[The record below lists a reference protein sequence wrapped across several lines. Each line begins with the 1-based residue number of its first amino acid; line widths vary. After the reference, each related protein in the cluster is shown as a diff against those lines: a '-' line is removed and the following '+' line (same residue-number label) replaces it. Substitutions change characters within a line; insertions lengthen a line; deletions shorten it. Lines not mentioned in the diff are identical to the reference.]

1 MAVTHLPTST
11 GADVTAAAER
21 ARELQVEWANRPVAD
36 RAAVL
41 LRFHDRLLDRV
52 HPFVDMLQREAGK
65 ARLSATEEVLHCAL
79 TACYYARRADRYLRS
94 ERGHGVYPVL
104 TRIDRHYLPKGLVGI
119 IALWNYPLTMAISDG
134 LAALVA
140 GNAVIANRLSRL
152 PLSASQRSSCWSNAA
167 CPPGCG
173 RSCTGLATW

>member
-79 TACYYARRADRYLRS
+79 TARYYARRATVICVRS
-94 ERGHGVYPVL
+94 
-104 TRIDRHYLPKGLVGI
+104 
-119 IALWNYPLTMAISDG
+119 
-134 LAALVA
+134 VA
-140 GNAVIANRLSRL
+140 MVCIR
-152 PLSASQRSSCWSNAA
+152 C
-167 CPPGCG
+167 
-173 RSCTGLATW
+173 